1 MNKEFGIVTFFCLM
15 LFIVGCQVA
24 NVDSD
29 NEIIPGVDM
38 TIENPLDLRK
48 IYIARPSVIQRP
60 TTAFLPRTYSA
71 QLEIIEEVNKIL
83 EEKINTVIDIEYIP
97 YEYRDEEI
105 LTKLYANDN
114 IDIIDY
120 PSKIPEPYIK
130 DLNIADLTD
139 ILPVYYPELFEDG
152 IDLSNTYNNGR
163 IYDFPTIIARAFRD
177 RLCLIIDREFYESAG
192 SPSVKTIEDIISLYE
207 FGVEH
212 KNKEGLSFLDANVN
226 RYFLCPF
233 PFILELYVQRN
244 GYTLLSYSDFY
255 AEKDGDIID
264 LLETDIIEDCYNSL
278 AYLNSKNAI
287 SSNRVDRVNW
297 LPIPTN
303 KFPGLSMALESFNTL
318 SFYSMGEPYEFN
330 RLYTSMFIG
339 DYEPYSFKELNSRRL
354 TICNNGNADRS
365 VIALRLLYED
375 RELNRLLTY
384 GVEGKHYRF
393 VDGHIEDLWNEAGS
407 VKNWW
412 LSIINNQH
420 FVSMIYSPEGSEQ
433 YVQNLY
439 NSPKQIFPG
448 VDNSKLNY
456 TSIIKNNKEMYEIIS
471 QRSEIYWTLF
481 TYEQVT
487 SKGIT
492 YNDIIYN
499 LDKEEQ
505 RTLYDFIKE
514 YIDRLKNK

>member
-1 MNKEFGIVTFFCLM
+1 
-15 LFIVGCQVA
+15 
-24 NVDSD
+24 
-29 NEIIPGVDM
+29 
-38 TIENPLDLRK
+38 
-48 IYIARPSVIQRP
+48 
-60 TTAFLPRTYSA
+60 
-71 QLEIIEEVNKIL
+71 
-83 EEKINTVIDIEYIP
+83 
-97 YEYRDEEI
+97 
-105 LTKLYANDN
+105 
-114 IDIIDY
+114 
-120 PSKIPEPYIK
+120 
-130 DLNIADLTD
+130 
-139 ILPVYYPELFEDG
+139 
-152 IDLSNTYNNGR
+152 
-163 IYDFPTIIARAFRD
+163 
-177 RLCLIIDREFYESAG
+177 
-192 SPSVKTIEDIISLYE
+192 
-207 FGVEH
+207 
-212 KNKEGLSFLDANVN
+212 
-226 RYFLCPF
+226 
-233 PFILELYVQRN
+233 
-244 GYTLLSYSDFY
+244 
-255 AEKDGDIID
+255 
-264 LLETDIIEDCYNSL
+264 
-278 AYLNSKNAI
+278 
-287 SSNRVDRVNW
+287 
-297 LPIPTN
+297 
-303 KFPGLSMALESFNTL
+303 
-318 SFYSMGEPYEFN
+318 
-330 RLYTSMFIG
+330 MFIG